1 MAYWKPRGV
10 EEHFELVL
18 VDPDDPDWRM
28 KLLDYYF
35 KAQPMQ
41 AIWQP
46 VPVELEPLPR
56 ERNRIQP
63 TEMGNFPTVSGI
75 QAWDRR
81 AVETLRPLIEGQV
94 EFLPLTSTVG
104 DFFLIN
110 VINVLGC
117 LDHDRAEFYYSSV
130 DVDQRIVGVKRYIFK
145 EGCLDGQ
152 HIFCLAE
159 NNYSRIYVSD
169 TFKET
174 VEANGL
180 VGMRFKKAWD

>member
-1 MAYWKPRGV
+1 MSYWKPRRTDR
-10 EEHFELVL
+10 HFSLMW
-18 VDPDDPDWRM
+18 VDPDDPNLDM
-28 KLLDYYF
+28 ILLEYYF
-35 KAQPMQ
+35 KAQPLQ

-46 VPVELEPLPR
+46 IPVELQPLPR
-56 ERNRIQP
+56 EKTSIQP

-117 LDHDRAEFYYSSV
+117 LDHERAEFYYSSV

-145 EGCLDGQ
+145 DGCLDGQ
-152 HIFCLAE
+152 HIFRLAE
-159 NNYSRIYVSD
+159 DNYSRIYLSD
-169 TFKET
+169 TFKQT
-174 VEANGL
+174 VEVNGL
-180 VGMRFKKAWD
+180 VGMRFEKAWD